1 MRVSSNGEFEPSS
14 WQGSGGLNDGRRC
27 GNAGADELSVFSGEY
42 LQVFI
47 SVELKTKTYRCN

>member
-1 MRVSSNGEFEPSS
+1 MRAFSNEEFEPST
-14 WQGSGGLNDGRRC
+14 WQGSGGLNDGRRY

-47 SVELKTKTYRCN
+47 SVDLKTKT

>member
-47 SVELKTKTYRCN
+47 SVELKTKT